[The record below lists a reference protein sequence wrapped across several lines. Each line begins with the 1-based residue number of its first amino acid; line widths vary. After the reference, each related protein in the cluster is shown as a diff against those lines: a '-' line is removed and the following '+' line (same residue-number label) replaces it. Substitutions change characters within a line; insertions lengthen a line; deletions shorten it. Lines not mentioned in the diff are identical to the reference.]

1 MSSIPFSGKESLTAT
16 NPDSSS
22 FVKMLSGQI
31 WYSEKHTLY
40 RLLRDM
46 NAQVISIILD
56 KTYRYL
62 RYIHCY
68 SATSSERVT
77 GPVTFFAEVSLGMF
91 NSFSFGRA
99 SFPLNSEFQ
108 K

>member
-68 SATSSERVT
+68 SATSSECVT